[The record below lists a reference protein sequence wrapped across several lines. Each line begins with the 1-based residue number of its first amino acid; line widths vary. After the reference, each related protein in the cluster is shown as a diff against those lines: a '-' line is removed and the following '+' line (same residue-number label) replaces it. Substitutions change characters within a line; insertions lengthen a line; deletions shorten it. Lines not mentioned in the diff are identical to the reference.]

1 MTLHQMTQ
9 LKRWHVAHK
18 LGSPIEYHMW
28 DAVLTVWLMG
38 WMGVPAALLLW
49 QPDSVFLCVAAFF
62 APALYARVRSRLH
75 RRGALRCDWI
85 EVIADPSS
93 LQVPVKVD

>member
-9 LKRWHVAHK
+9 LKRWHVVHRQE
-18 LGSPIEYHMW
+18 SPAEYHAW

-49 QPDSVFLCVAAFF
+49 QPGCVCLCVAAFF
-62 APALYARVRSRLH
+62 APPIYARLRTHLH
-75 RRGALRCDWI
+75 RQGRLRCDWI
-85 EVIADPSS
+85 GVLGMPA
-93 LQVPVKVD
+93 VGH